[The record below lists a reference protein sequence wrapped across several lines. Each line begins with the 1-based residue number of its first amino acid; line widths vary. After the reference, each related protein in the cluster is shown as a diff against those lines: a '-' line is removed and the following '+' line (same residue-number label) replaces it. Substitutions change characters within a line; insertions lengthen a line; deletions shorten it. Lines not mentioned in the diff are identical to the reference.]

1 MLDDVTDHQLPHLHI
16 YPIMLTS
23 PSRRHNPLSVNGK
36 NFSKYG
42 KVTKTLGSGSKQP
55 PPHPWPTFYHVEGMS
70 GCTYIGT
77 AQVHIALLKF
87 YM

>member
-23 PSRRHNPLSVNGK
+23 SSKRHNRLSVNGRK
-36 NFSKYG
+36 FSKYR
-42 KVTKTLGSGSKQP
+42 KVTKTLGSGSNSSRHTLGLP
-55 PPHPWPTFYHVEGMS
+55 FTTLRVMS

-77 AQVHIALLKF
+77 AHVHIALLKF
-87 YM
+87 

>member
-23 PSRRHNPLSVNGK
+23 SSRRHNRLSVKGRY
-36 NFSKYG
+36 FSKYS

-55 PPHPWPTFYHVEGMS
+55 PTHPRPTFYHVEGMS
-70 GCTYIGT
+70 GCTCEGEWMSGWP
-77 AQVHIALLKF
+77 LNRGSL
-87 YM
+87 